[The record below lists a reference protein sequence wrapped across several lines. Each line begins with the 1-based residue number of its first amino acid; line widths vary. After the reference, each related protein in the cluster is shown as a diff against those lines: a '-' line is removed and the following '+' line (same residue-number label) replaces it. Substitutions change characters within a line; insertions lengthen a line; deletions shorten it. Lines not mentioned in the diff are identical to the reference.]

1 MMLNTTMILT
11 LLGEQPGRYIQR
23 CMGDYC
29 MKEAS
34 GAAVTVRDEGKDF
47 PVKPTAEQMGD
58 LEAASHL
65 VRHGAKYTAA
75 PA

>member
-1 MMLNTTMILT
+1 MMLNTTTILE

-23 CMGDYC
+23 YMDSYR

-34 GAAVTVRDEGKDF
+34 GAAVTVTEEGKHF
-47 PVKPTAEQMGD
+47 LVEPTAEQMAD

-65 VRHGAKYTAA
+65 VRSGPKYTAA
-75 PA
+75 SA